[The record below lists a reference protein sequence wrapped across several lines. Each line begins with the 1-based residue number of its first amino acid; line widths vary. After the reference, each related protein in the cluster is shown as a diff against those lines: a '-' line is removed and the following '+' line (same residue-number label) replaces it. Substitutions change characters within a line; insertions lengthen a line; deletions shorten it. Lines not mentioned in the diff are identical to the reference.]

1 MASPI
6 ALCPIVSTASRVPTR
21 ARGVSRC
28 PLVSTFGCAPGRL
41 QTASPRKS
49 ATGRVSRVAVPRA
62 VSDER
67 APHSDYYDAAAHP
80 NNVYHEPVSG
90 TPPPAQSHAFASNPG
105 QPGHLPEMGATRQRL
120 VDREAAAVQ
129 TRDYA
134 TASAAAG
141 LLARLVQIEHELM
154 HHDTAE
160 MEASLAQDYQTAALA
175 KRRKDLLLA
184 EFETIRADRAGDA
197 FADPNVSSGP
207 AGGGDGRP
215 AAADDGTG
223 DGAVAAAPG
232 YAGCPVRF
240 NCNVQPQFGES
251 VVVCG
256 DAPELGGWDGKMGV
270 PMEYQM
276 DSKTWS
282 ATVMMPQASRFKF
295 KFVVVGG
302 RSPEEEAEGA
312 ERALYWQEGDD
323 RFVQLPF
330 DDALSLDIV
339 IDWEGDSE
347 KERMWLCM
355 PVPQTPP
362 ES

>member
-1 MASPI
+1 MASPS

-21 ARGVSRC
+21 GRGVSRC

-41 QTASPRKS
+41 RTASPRKS

-67 APHSDYYDAAAHP
+67 APRSDFYDAAAHP

-160 MEASLAQDYQTAALA
+160 MEASLAQDYQDGGIGQTAEGSAP
-175 KRRKDLLLA
+175 RRVRNHQSRSRGRRLRRSER
-184 EFETIRADRAGDA
+184 EFESRWQGRRPTRGRGRRHRRWCRRGRARVRGVPRPFQLQRAT
-197 FADPNVSSGP
+197 PIW
-207 AGGGDGRP
+207 
-215 AAADDGTG
+215 
-223 DGAVAAAPG
+223 
-232 YAGCPVRF
+232 
-240 NCNVQPQFGES
+240 ES
-251 VVVCG
+251 VVVRRRSG
-256 DAPELGGWDGKMGV
+256 AGGMGREEGV

-302 RSPEEEAEGA
+302 LSPRGGGGGGGA
-312 ERALYWQEGDD
+312 RALLARG
-323 RFVQLPF
+323 R
-330 DDALSLDIV
+330 
-339 IDWEGDSE
+339 
-347 KERMWLCM
+347 R
-355 PVPQTPP
+355 
-362 ES
+362 

>member
-1 MASPI
+1 M
-6 ALCPIVSTASRVPTR
+6 
-21 ARGVSRC
+21 
-28 PLVSTFGCAPGRL
+28 
-41 QTASPRKS
+41 
-49 ATGRVSRVAVPRA
+49 
-62 VSDER
+62 
-67 APHSDYYDAAAHP
+67 
-80 NNVYHEPVSG
+80 
-90 TPPPAQSHAFASNPG
+90 
-105 QPGHLPEMGATRQRL
+105 
-120 VDREAAAVQ
+120 
-129 TRDYA
+129 
-134 TASAAAG
+134 
-141 LLARLVQIEHELM
+141 
-154 HHDTAE
+154 
-160 MEASLAQDYQTAALA
+160 
-175 KRRKDLLLA
+175 
-184 EFETIRADRAGDA
+184 
-197 FADPNVSSGP
+197 
-207 AGGGDGRP
+207 
-215 AAADDGTG
+215 
-223 DGAVAAAPG
+223 
-232 YAGCPVRF
+232 
-240 NCNVQPQFGES
+240 
-251 VVVCG
+251 VVCG
-256 DAPELGGWDGKMGV
+256 DAPELGGWDGKKGV

>member
-134 TASAAAG
+134 TA
-141 LLARLVQIEHELM
+141 V
-154 HHDTAE
+154 
-160 MEASLAQDYQTAALA
+160 
-175 KRRKDLLLA
+175 RRRGSPRQACSDR
-184 EFETIRADRAGDA
+184 TRADAPRY
-197 FADPNVSSGP
+197 
-207 AGGGDGRP
+207 GGDGGEPRAGLPDGGVGQTAEGSAPRRVRNHPSGSRGRRLRRSEREFGSHWRGRRP
-215 AAADDGTG
+215 TRGRGRRHRRWCRRGRARVRG
-223 DGAVAAAPG
+223 V
-232 YAGCPVRF
+232 PVRF
-240 NCNVQPQFGES
+240 NCNVQPQCGES

-256 DAPELGGWDGKMGV
+256 DAPELGGWDGKKGCR
-270 PMEYQM
+270 
-276 DSKTWS
+276 WS
-282 ATVMMPQASRFKF
+282 TRWTAKR
-295 KFVVVGG
+295 
-302 RSPEEEAEGA
+302 GA
-312 ERALYWQEGDD
+312 R
-323 RFVQLPF
+323 R
-330 DDALSLDIV
+330 
-339 IDWEGDSE
+339 
-347 KERMWLCM
+347 
-355 PVPQTPP
+355 
-362 ES
+362 